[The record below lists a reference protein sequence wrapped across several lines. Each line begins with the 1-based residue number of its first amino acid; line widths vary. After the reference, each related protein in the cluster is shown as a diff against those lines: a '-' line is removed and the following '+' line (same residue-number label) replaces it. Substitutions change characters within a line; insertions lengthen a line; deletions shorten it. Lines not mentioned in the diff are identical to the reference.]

1 MLYNYLAVLISGVV
15 LLWALGQWVSLHFM
29 QMSKCSKKV
38 PVTCVLVNEHKEH
51 GSAKPYLTYSPVWED
66 EDGNRYSSNVYTFKK
81 WKIGKEEV
89 IRVNPEWSREYIDS
103 LERHETNVTFQ
114 VKDQL

>member
-15 LLWALGQWVSLHFM
+15 LLWALGQWVSLHFV

-51 GSAKPYLTYSPVWED
+51 GSAKPYLTYSPVWQD

-81 WKIGKEEV
+81 WH
-89 IRVNPEWSREYIDS
+89 IDS
-103 LERHETNVTFQ
+103 LERHETNVSLAICF
-114 VKDQL
+114 VIFLVLVCLL

>member
-1 MLYNYLAVLISGVV
+1 MGFSTFCADVKML
-15 LLWALGQWVSLHFM
+15 
-29 QMSKCSKKV
+29 KKV

-81 WKIGKEEV
+81 WQIGKEEV
-89 IRVNPEWSREYIDS
+89 IRINPEWSREYIDS
-103 LERHETNVTFQ
+103 LERHETLVGSLFSYSELQ
-114 VKDQL
+114 I

>member
-1 MLYNYLAVLISGVV
+1 MGFTTFYADVKML
-15 LLWALGQWVSLHFM
+15 
-29 QMSKCSKKV
+29 KKV

-66 EDGNRYSSNVYTFKK
+66 EDGNRYSSNAYTFKK

-103 LERHETNVTFQ
+103 LERHETNVSLAICF
-114 VKDQL
+114 VIFLVMVCLL